1 MIEVSSCL
9 ELKLEVVKNIKK
21 GLSYTDEKLGD
32 LVESRRCRVLVCSA
46 QYHS

>member
-21 GLSYTDEKLGD
+21 KKETESLLNLKLKPKP
-32 LVESRRCRVLVCSA
+32 ET
-46 QYHS
+46 